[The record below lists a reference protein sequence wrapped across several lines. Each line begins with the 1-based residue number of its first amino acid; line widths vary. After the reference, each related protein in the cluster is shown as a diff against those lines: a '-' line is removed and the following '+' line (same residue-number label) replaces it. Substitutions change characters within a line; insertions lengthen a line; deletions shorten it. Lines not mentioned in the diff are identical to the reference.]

1 MPRRPP
7 ASRLARLA
15 LEARHRAEAAGV
27 GGLSVIARLAP
38 PAVRSA
44 VGTGLGTVAW
54 AVDARHR
61 HVAREN
67 IRLAYGD
74 TLTPREARRLVLRS
88 MRHLGRMAIDTLAL
102 GADRSE
108 ELDARVRVEGLEH
121 LRDALDRGNGVIG
134 FTGHLG
140 NWELLS
146 LTFGRLGV
154 PLTPIVRPLDNP
166 YLESHLVRLRTSTGN
181 RLVYKRGAPRE
192 ALALLRA
199 GGFLGI
205 LIDQRPKRGGL
216 RVRFFGTEA
225 HATDALAR
233 LALHSHAAVVPTYAV
248 QESGGWWRMVI
259 EPAVPIV
266 RTGDLEADAYRI
278 TADCTAILE
287 GWIRRYP
294 EQWLWAHRRWEAPSS
309 DVSARQT
316 TRESGNT

>member
-15 LEARHRAEAAGV
+15 LEARYRTEAAGV
-27 GGLSVIARLAP
+27 GGLSVLARLAP

-44 VGTGLGTVAW
+44 IGSGLGTLVW

-61 HVAREN
+61 HVARDN

-74 TLTPREARRLVLRS
+74 TLTPREARRLALAS
-88 MRHLGRMAIDTLAL
+88 MRHLGRLAAAMLALRAGHEEAL
-102 GADRSE
+102 GA
-108 ELDARVRVEGLEH
+108 RVHVEGFEH

-146 LTFGRLGV
+146 LMFGRLGA
-154 PLTPIVRPLDNP
+154 PITPIVRPLDNP
-166 YLESHLVRLRTSTGN
+166 YLERRLTRLRMITGN
-181 RLVYKRGAPRE
+181 RIIDRRGAPRE

-225 HATDALAR
+225 YTTDALAR
-233 LALHSHAAVVPTYAV
+233 LALHSDAAIVPFYAV
-248 QESGGWWRMVI
+248 QEPGGFWRMAI
-259 EPAVPIV
+259 EPAVPVI
-266 RTGDLEADAYRI
+266 RTGDLEADARRI

-287 GWIRRYP
+287 RWIRRYP

-309 DVSARQT
+309 DAPARRT
-316 TRESGNT
+316 KREGGNK